1 MLSKLESYTKKGREE
16 HIYCPSHFNPHS
28 ENQSVVTKE
37 KPLILEIEILA
48 GRHLLGLGSRYQG
61 SHNSHFEFCMEI
73 IGIPSDTKKNE
84 KFRFKVSWIFKGSV
98 IDVKHFETI
107 TFCRI

>member
-1 MLSKLESYTKKGREE
+1 MLSKLESYTKKGRQE

-37 KPLILEIEILA
+37 KPLVLEIEILA

-84 KFRFKVSWIFKGSV
+84 KFRFKVSCWCLSHSI
-98 IDVKHFETI
+98 E
-107 TFCRI
+107 